1 MRSLFLC
8 LALTLLTASTWA
20 QGDAA
25 PAPAQA
31 PPAAA
36 PMHRHHDMAA
46 MHQAHLQEM
55 KDQVAKMRAT
65 LEQLKANLA
74 KVKDPALKQQSQL
87 DVDLW
92 EGMVKHM
99 EGMVEMMSHGGM
111 GPGMGAEMGAGMMGG
126 GMHEMRCCAGM
137 KDGACCG
144 GNKCMQGMKDKAA
157 TPAPDSD
164 KQ

>member
-1 MRSLFLC
+1 
-8 LALTLLTASTWA
+8 
-20 QGDAA
+20 
-25 PAPAQA
+25 
-31 PPAAA
+31 
-36 PMHRHHDMAA
+36 MHHHDKAA
-46 MHQAHLQEM
+46 MHQAHMQEM

-92 EGMVKHM
+92 EGMVKHL

-111 GPGMGAEMGAGMMGG
+111 GPGMGAGMGPGMMGG
-126 GMHEMRCCAGM
+126 GMHHEMGCCAGM
-137 KDGACCG
+137 KEGGCCGG
-144 GNKCMQGMKDKAA
+144 GNKCMQGMHQDMNDKAA
-157 TPAPDSD
+157 PPAPDSD